1 MLRPEGLPPVQ
12 YEVTPLQG
20 GYDQI
25 TSAYN
30 LTPGALRDCINFAC
44 RSQGGYYRIPGYER
58 IDGQPAPSDA
68 EFIVL
73 DVTMNPGESLP
84 PLGTFGTFGNIEGVV
99 CYVDS
104 LGLYIAI
111 TKANLVEEEGPP
123 T

>member
-1 MLRPEGLPPVQ
+1 MLRAEGLPPVQ

-99 CYVDS
+99 CYVDP

-111 TKANLVEEEGPP
+111 TKAAVVEEEN
-123 T
+123 

>member
-1 MLRPEGLPPVQ
+1 MLNPQGLPPVQ

-30 LTPGALRDCINFAC
+30 LAPGALRDCINFAC

-68 EFIVL
+68 EFIAI
-73 DVTMNPGESLP
+73 DVTMDPGQPLP
-84 PLGTFGTFGNIEGVV
+84 PIGSVGTFGNLQGTV
-99 CYVDS
+99 CYIDPF
-104 LGLYIAI
+104 GTYIVI
-111 TKANLVEEEGPP
+111 TKFSIVEEGN
-123 T
+123 